1 MTQDTIKKAYKDL
14 LIVVSYFRMVPN
26 MISYLPESS
35 QGNVRDVTI
44 RVVEALDRINE
55 LGLNFP
61 YIKKYKKTAS
71 S

>member
-26 MISYLPESS
+26 MTSYLPESS

-55 LGLNFP
+55 FMNKINQENVEHSIG
-61 YIKKYKKTAS
+61 S
-71 S
+71 

>member
-35 QGNVRDVTI
+35 RGNVRDVTI

-55 LGLNFP
+55 FMNK
-61 YIKKYKKTAS
+61 INQENVEHS
-71 S
+71 IRS

>member
-1 MTQDTIKKAYKDL
+1 
-14 LIVVSYFRMVPN
+14 

-55 LGLNFP
+55 FMNKINQENVEHSIG
-61 YIKKYKKTAS
+61 S
-71 S
+71 